1 MVWPGILLLMGGLLT
16 GIPAAEDPGGEGPLA
31 EEAPEAL
38 FRMGIASY
46 QEGRYVEAIA
56 RLEASLEA
64 SPAWAEVAHFYL
76 LASHWRAEQ
85 GAEALALCKAFRQR
99 YPKSVLEGRVARIEA
114 EAYRERSD
122 LLPASRAYEAILRK
136 EEDAGVRLQYGE
148 VLEEL
153 GRRSEAYANYQ
164 KIRRKWPI
172 SMEGRTAKERAR
184 RILEGHPESIGSVSR
199 VCYLRDEARLCF
211 EERAY
216 GEALS
221 LYEELQGLP
230 LSREERE
237 RVFLHR
243 VLANTALRR
252 PEAAQSVLRSWMQEH
267 PASKAIPEGL
277 LEVGRGYWRM
287 DRNREALPVLTQL
300 LEEYTDTDEAGRGAF
315 ILGRVHFEEGDLQN
329 AIRQFR
335 ETRFLFPD
343 TEWEEEAAWGEA
355 WCYYLLGMY
364 DACAEHL
371 RACILENVWD
381 LSIPRALYW
390 QARCLERVGRTSES
404 RPVYERTRDGYPD
417 SYYGLLAEWR
427 LSGRP
432 LTEVIAPGVEGPRG
446 KEGGS
451 REGPG
456 PFEKLADPAL
466 PLLLDTGLRKDAA
479 ERLDWLRHGSKGKA
493 MTTEDW
499 VEAYCLTGDILTGW
513 RLAGRRGLLH
523 SRLRAGVF
531 GQDPEARR
539 FLQLLFPLP
548 SEYDI
553 RERARQRG
561 LDPLLVAGLIHQE
574 SVFMADAISPAGAM
588 GLMQIMPSTG
598 RHVAAKIG
606 LENFRVESLYDPEVN
621 LEIGIAYL
629 QGLAGRY
636 EGDWPKVFAA
646 YNAGPAAVAKWTALM
661 PSADTDEFV
670 ESIRYKETR
679 LYVKKVLFNWALYHR
694 MYGTIRGPEPN
705 PEECPVDPGQAG

>member
-1 MVWPGILLLMGGLLT
+1 
-16 GIPAAEDPGGEGPLA
+16 
-31 EEAPEAL
+31 
-38 FRMGIASY
+38 
-46 QEGRYVEAIA
+46 
-56 RLEASLEA
+56 
-64 SPAWAEVAHFYL
+64 
-76 LASHWRAEQ
+76 
-85 GAEALALCKAFRQR
+85 
-99 YPKSVLEGRVARIEA
+99 
-114 EAYRERSD
+114 
-122 LLPASRAYEAILRK
+122 
-136 EEDAGVRLQYGE
+136 
-148 VLEEL
+148 
-153 GRRSEAYANYQ
+153 
-164 KIRRKWPI
+164 
-172 SMEGRTAKERAR
+172 
-184 RILEGHPESIGSVSR
+184 
-199 VCYLRDEARLCF
+199 
-211 EERAY
+211 
-216 GEALS
+216 
-221 LYEELQGLP
+221 
-230 LSREERE
+230 
-237 RVFLHR
+237 
-243 VLANTALRR
+243 
-252 PEAAQSVLRSWMQEH
+252 
-267 PASKAIPEGL
+267 
-277 LEVGRGYWRM
+277 
-287 DRNREALPVLTQL
+287 
-300 LEEYTDTDEAGRGAF
+300 
-315 ILGRVHFEEGDLQN
+315 
-329 AIRQFR
+329 
-335 ETRFLFPD
+335 
-343 TEWEEEAAWGEA
+343 
-355 WCYYLLGMY
+355 
-364 DACAEHL
+364 
-371 RACILENVWD
+371 
-381 LSIPRALYW
+381 
-390 QARCLERVGRTSES
+390 
-404 RPVYERTRDGYPD
+404 
-417 SYYGLLAEWR
+417 
-427 LSGRP
+427 

-694 MYGTIRGPEPN
+694 MYGTIRGPEPD